1 MALPTRLTNEFTPEN
16 TDCPRTMSSW
26 GMMSS
31 INVLTAGEKNTEQAE
46 ARNAAASTTGTLR
59 LSAKART
66 PSASMITPRSV
77 SMPTMISLRLH
88 LSMMLPLKG
97 MTSMVM
103 NMEMEDIMPI
113 KALEPVFS

>member
-1 MALPTRLTNEFTPEN
+1 
-16 TDCPRTMSSW
+16 
-26 GMMSS
+26 
-31 INVLTAGEKNTEQAE
+31 
-46 ARNAAASTTGTLR
+46 
-59 LSAKART
+59 
-66 PSASMITPRSV
+66 
-77 SMPTMISLRLH
+77 MPTMISLRLH